1 MPYPWEVST
10 FRSPRRVSVSCHLWP
25 YLSPT
30 RALSCAICGIKQA
43 NRKQMEKVIKV
54 MSFWEGIEESVWYHR
69 TLGVSSCTHS
79 MNQPKGIS
87 PFRCKDHSPVSVHSL
102 PLGLLF
108 RFVWAASLRSPT
120 NTRPYTTR
128 RTRPVVHDPSY
139 TTLRTRPLPVL
150 GLSFFRFEDGPAVLA
165 GGLLGPKWLPCWR
178 DRDRGCDTST
188 KQTVVRVELCIYDI
202 RA

>member
-1 MPYPWEVST
+1 M
-10 FRSPRRVSVSCHLWP
+10 SVSCHLWP

-128 RTRPVVHDPSY
+128 RTRPVVHDPSHA
-139 TTLRTRPLPVL
+139 TAACLGFVFFPLRGRTRRARWW
-150 GLSFFRFEDGPAVLA
+150 FARA
-165 GGLLGPKWLPCWR
+165 KWLPCWR